1 MCHST
6 LCVIGILYQI
16 AATLLYPALL
26 AWEHLKNKFPLA
38 VCSDIQRLPLNLLFE
53 KLLKS
58 IQQGIFVF
66 ITC

>member
-26 AWEHLKNKFPLA
+26 AWEHLKNKFP
-38 VCSDIQRLPLNLLFE
+38 
-53 KLLKS
+53 
-58 IQQGIFVF
+58 
-66 ITC
+66 